1 MFSDGVY
8 TLALIQ
14 LSLDNLHQA
23 KQKQH
28 TAIAS
33 NEASLPVDYGRKPIS
48 EEEMT
53 FINVRQLKYFCCLHI
68 SFVSYSLVELVDR
81 KLTIIYITSVF
92 VKILQFNYLS
102 RWETVL

>member
-53 FINVRQLKYFCCLHI
+53 FINVRQLKYSCRHI
-68 SFVSYSLVELVDR
+68 SFLSYSLVELVNR